1 MGPPPKYLIERKLI
15 KSISKKVIPKNPLI
29 PPEYFS
35 GLMNCWK
42 THGIGS
48 NKCLDEELKYDF
60 VINCGYAGSNR
71 DHEFQEKASE
81 NEYQADSN
89 VRNEEASLPL

>member
-15 KSISKKVIPKNPLI
+15 RSVSKKVVPKNPLL

-42 THGIGS
+42 THGVGS
-48 NKCLDEELKYDF
+48 TKCLDDEQKYDF
-60 VINCGYAGSNR
+60 VALWLICRHNR
-71 DHEFQEKASE
+71 KLRSLG
-81 NEYQADSN
+81 
-89 VRNEEASLPL
+89 RNSKI